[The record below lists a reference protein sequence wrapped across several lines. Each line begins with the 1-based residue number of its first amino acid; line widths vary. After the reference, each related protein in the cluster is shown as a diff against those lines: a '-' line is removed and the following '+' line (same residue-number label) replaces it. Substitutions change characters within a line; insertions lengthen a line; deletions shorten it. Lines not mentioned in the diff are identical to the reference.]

1 MKKKVL
7 RDILEFNLNLY
18 YNMNWKRFRRRFSK
32 RFNEKCKKVAKFLNK
47 HAFFVFLFSYL
58 SIMVSLSVVN
68 RIFSSPP
75 IKIEKKPEYEH
86 RIYSDF
92 IRGVKKNEIS
102 KVEVDPNKDIV
113 YFEEKDGAIST
124 SYYVPSE
131 DFWKTMSESQVDFD
145 LIRVPNGGNINEF
158 ITFMFITI
166 GFFAIFRMIFG
177 ANGGGIGQNPFS
189 MMKKDIDVEKQI
201 QTRFEDVQG
210 IDSAKDEL
218 EEIVDFLREP
228 EKYFG
233 TGAKIPRGA
242 LLTGSPGTGKTLLAR
257 AIAGESSVPFIQC
270 SGSSFVEMFVGVGAK
285 RVRDVFEMA
294 RENQPCIVFI
304 DEIDAIGKKRSN
316 NGFAAN
322 DEREQTIN
330 QLLTEMDGFENE
342 TEIVVI
348 AATNRIDILDDAL
361 LRPGRFDR
369 KIQVSLPDVH
379 GREEILKVHTKDKLL
394 GAGISLRDL
403 AKQTTGFS
411 GADLA
416 NFMNE
421 CAIRAVRD
429 GKDGIIT
436 PEITEDVYQRLV
448 VGAKGSRTVSGARKA
463 RVAYHEAGHAIIGV
477 LMQEYDEVRKVSIL
491 PRGDAGGVTY
501 FQPSTDDIG
510 MYTKDYLLSQIKVA
524 LGGHAAEEVV
534 YGREHVTTGA
544 SSDFQQTFNIAR
556 EMVTTYGMSE
566 TIGKM
571 NINPDVISPVTA
583 NHIDIEIH
591 DIVENCYTEVKEL
604 LNAYR
609 VKLEHLKEILVEE
622 EIVDGSLVYEMIAS
636 CDLRGRLKPKDATM
650 QAYMDAYDSF
660 EEANEI

>member
-1 MKKKVL
+1 
-7 RDILEFNLNLY
+7 
-18 YNMNWKRFRRRFSK
+18 MNRKRFHK
-32 RFNEKCKKVAKFLNK
+32 RFNKKCRKIKRYIQK
-47 HAFFVFLFSYL
+47 HAFYLFLLSYL
-58 SIMVSLSVVN
+58 IIMVTLPIVN

-92 IRGVKKNEIS
+92 IRGVKKNEIT
-102 KVEVDPNKDIV
+102 KVEVDPNKDVV
-113 YFEEKDGAIST
+113 YFEEKNGTIAT

-145 LIRVPNGGNINEF
+145 LIRIPNGGNLNEF
-158 ITFMFITI
+158 ISFMLITI
-166 GFFAIFRMIFG
+166 GFFAIFRIIFG
-177 ANGGGIGQNPFS
+177 ANGGVGQNPFS
-189 MMKKDIDVEKQI
+189 MMKNDIDVEKQI
-201 QTRFEDVQG
+201 QARFEDVQG

-228 EKYFG
+228 EKFFG

-242 LLTGSPGTGKTLLAR
+242 LLTGKPGTGKTLLAR

-294 RENQPCIVFI
+294 RDNQPCIVFI
-304 DEIDAIGKKRSN
+304 DEIDAIGKKRSM

-330 QLLTEMDGFENE
+330 QLLTEMDGFEND

-348 AATNRIDILDDAL
+348 GATNRIDILDDAL

-379 GREEILKVHTKDKLL
+379 GREEILKVHSKDKLL

-436 PEITEDVYQRLV
+436 PDITEDVYQRIV
-448 VGAKGSRTVSGARKA
+448 VGAKGSRSVSGARKA

-501 FQPSTDDIG
+501 FQPSTDDVG

-524 LGGHAAEEVV
+524 LGGHAAEEIV

-544 SSDFQQTFNIAR
+544 SSDFQQTFAIAR

-571 NINPDVISPVTA
+571 NINTDLISPVTS
-583 NHIDIEIH
+583 NHIDIEVH
-591 DIVENCYTEVKEL
+591 DIVENCYTEVKKL
-604 LNAYR
+604 LNTYR
-609 VKLEHLKEILVEE
+609 VKLEHLKEMLVEE
-622 EIVDGSLVYEMIAS
+622 EIVDGSVVYGMIAS
-636 CDLRGRLKPKDATM
+636 CDLKSHVNSKDDTI
-650 QAYMDAYDSF
+650 QKYIDAYDSF
-660 EEANEI
+660 DQYRDGDDIILP